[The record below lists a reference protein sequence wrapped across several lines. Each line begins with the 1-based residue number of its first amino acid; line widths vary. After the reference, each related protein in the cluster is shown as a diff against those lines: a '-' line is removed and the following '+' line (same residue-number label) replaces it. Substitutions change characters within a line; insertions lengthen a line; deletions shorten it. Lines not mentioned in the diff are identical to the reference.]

1 MVGFLRQ
8 KNEKQI
14 GDLRPS
20 TKWFFGINGIMQ
32 RRCNPHK
39 VNLELPYVLFLFSIS
54 QHFFS
59 SETIRLKKNG

>member
-1 MVGFLRQ
+1 MVGLLRQ
-8 KNEKQI
+8 KTKNRLVIYDPRQ
-14 GDLRPS
+14 
-20 TKWFFGINGIMQ
+20 KWFFCINGIMQ